1 MQNETD
7 SLATKLFDSK
17 ELLTTLKRQ
26 VKEWKEFN
34 KMLKALLKKGKQ

>member
-1 MQNETD
+1 MKQMEVMQNETD

-26 VKEWKEFN
+26 VKE
-34 KMLKALLKKGKQ
+34 